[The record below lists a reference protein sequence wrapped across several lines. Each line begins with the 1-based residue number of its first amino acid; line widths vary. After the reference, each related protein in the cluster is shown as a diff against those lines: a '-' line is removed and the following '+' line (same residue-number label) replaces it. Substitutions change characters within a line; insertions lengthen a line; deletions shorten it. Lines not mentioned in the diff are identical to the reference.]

1 MLRFYFRK
9 EAGKI
14 FSLKRVLDLRASA
27 FKASAARIQLNRSHT
42 KPAISESFTENVV
55 HFFSVRQVQKSS
67 SFQHTSKNCREIGK
81 APFHPSPYI
90 SSLIDIGESTL
101 NYFTSNL

>member
-55 HFFSVRQVQKSS
+55 HFFFR
-67 SFQHTSKNCREIGK
+67 K
-81 APFHPSPYI
+81 ASPRKPQFPAYLQEL
-90 SSLIDIGESTL
+90 S
-101 NYFTSNL
+101 